1 MFAVNIYNN
10 LKIEILICNMIQRF
24 QTPNG
29 VFHVLKT
36 DTAFV
41 RIFSVG
47 LAWEYDLIKKV
58 LGHVPESG
66 TILDIGGHIGTHA
79 IPYALNRP
87 RAKVISFEP
96 QRRIRELL
104 ESNKV
109 ANNASSLEIKSFGI
123 GHTESFVH
131 LAADFTSDGYSKDI
145 TVNYDGHHSVNFG
158 GLGITND
165 PRGEK
170 VEIRTVDS
178 LGLTDVI
185 YMKIDVEGAETLAIF
200 GAQNTIKLCHPVL
213 LIEQSDKN
221 LTNYYIDSCPALK
234 DFCVSTFLSSLGY
247 KKQDLGDANYL
258 YTL

>member
-1 MFAVNIYNN
+1 
-10 LKIEILICNMIQRF
+10 MIRRF

-29 VFHVLKT
+29 IFNVFKT
-36 DTAFV
+36 DSAFV
-41 RIFSVG
+41 RTFSSG
-47 LAWEYDLIKKV
+47 LAWEYELIKKV
-58 LGHVPESG
+58 IDYMPETG

-87 RAKVISFEP
+87 RAKVITFEP
-96 QRRIRELL
+96 QSKIRELL
-104 ESNKV
+104 ESNKIEN
-109 ANNASSLEIKSFGI
+109 AASSLEIKPFGI
-123 GHTESFVH
+123 GHTESCVH

-178 LGLTDVI
+178 MGLTDVI
-185 YMKIDVEGAETLAIF
+185 YMKIDVEGAETLAVF
-200 GAQNTIKLCHPVL
+200 GAQNTIKMCRPVL

-221 LTNYYIDSCPALK
+221 LTKCYIDSCPALK
-234 DFCVSTFLSSLGY
+234 EFCVSTFLSDLGY